1 MHDNEMMHP
10 LLDDNMMHPQL
21 DDAMYDND
29 KVHF

>member
-21 DDAMYDND
+21 DDAMYADN
-29 KVHF
+29 KIHQ

>member
-21 DDAMYDND
+21 DDAMYADN
-29 KVHF
+29 KVHQ